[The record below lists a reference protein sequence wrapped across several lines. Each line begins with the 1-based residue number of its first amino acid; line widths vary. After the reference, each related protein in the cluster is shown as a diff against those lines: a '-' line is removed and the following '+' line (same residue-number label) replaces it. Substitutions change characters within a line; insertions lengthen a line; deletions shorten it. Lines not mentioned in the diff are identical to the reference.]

1 MLKLEKISKYYKY
14 GKKSKKKVLDEV
26 SIDFKK
32 GELVFISGMSGS
44 GKSTLLN
51 IIAGNLKSDFGKIYL
66 DGECIND
73 KPDSFFDYYRNQ
85 LVGYIYQ
92 DYNLIEYMSVYDN
105 IKIGYTK
112 NDNVNIDSL
121 LKQLDIYD
129 KRREKVFRL
138 SGGEKQRVAIARALV
153 NDPCIILCDEPTGAL
168 DSENGIKIM
177 EILKRISRTRLV
189 IVVSHDKELA
199 LKYAD
204 RVINIKDGKVD
215 NGLLNCN
222 ELIVDKNINKIRRF
236 GNFILKKLA
245 LKHLWLKK
253 GQTIMTIL
261 ATSLSFISI
270 MLVLN
275 IANNFN
281 DELKKL
287 EKDVVSIFPITIKN
301 GNYVNDSYDRIN
313 NKLDKIYIDNKSIYS
328 NYIDCNYLNFLN
340 NIKLDMSIINY
351 YNEYLDFISDSDKL
365 INSSFMRGIPS
376 DKYIIDN
383 YDFLYGRNVINK
395 NELLLKI
402 DKNNMVSKEILNY
415 FSINDDLLYED
426 IIGRKIKLVNK
437 NIESGFNEFDSVEL
451 EIVGIIREKEENL
464 GGSFLYYDSS
474 IFYEIL
480 PVDSKIVPN
489 EVEIYVSSV
498 DDKKILIS
506 KLDEYNDNNKKVIY
520 EDVMSDNI
528 KVVEEFINIV
538 SVVLIIFSIVSVV
551 VSLFMIGILTSVRII
566 ERKKEIGIIRSLG
579 ASKKN
584 IKKIFDEENIFIGL
598 FSSLLGLLVFILISN
613 VLNSIIMDVIGIGD
627 LLSINLRVTI
637 LIVISNIL
645 IIKISGSIFS
655 RKASRMEIT
664 NCLYN
669 N

>member
-1 MLKLEKISKYYKY
+1 
-14 GKKSKKKVLDEV
+14 
-26 SIDFKK
+26 
-32 GELVFISGMSGS
+32 
-44 GKSTLLN
+44 
-51 IIAGNLKSDFGKIYL
+51 
-66 DGECIND
+66 
-73 KPDSFFDYYRNQ
+73 
-85 LVGYIYQ
+85 
-92 DYNLIEYMSVYDN
+92 
-105 IKIGYTK
+105 
-112 NDNVNIDSL
+112 
-121 LKQLDIYD
+121 
-129 KRREKVFRL
+129 
-138 SGGEKQRVAIARALV
+138 
-153 NDPCIILCDEPTGAL
+153 
-168 DSENGIKIM
+168 
-177 EILKRISRTRLV
+177 
-189 IVVSHDKELA
+189 
-199 LKYAD
+199 
-204 RVINIKDGKVD
+204 
-215 NGLLNCN
+215 
-222 ELIVDKNINKIRRF
+222 
-236 GNFILKKLA
+236 
-245 LKHLWLKK
+245 
-253 GQTIMTIL
+253 
-261 ATSLSFISI
+261 
-270 MLVLN
+270 
-275 IANNFN
+275 
-281 DELKKL
+281 
-287 EKDVVSIFPITIKN
+287 
-301 GNYVNDSYDRIN
+301 
-313 NKLDKIYIDNKSIYS
+313 
-328 NYIDCNYLNFLN
+328 
-340 NIKLDMSIINY
+340 
-351 YNEYLDFISDSDKL
+351 
-365 INSSFMRGIPS
+365 
-376 DKYIIDN
+376 
-383 YDFLYGRNVINK
+383 
-395 NELLLKI
+395 
-402 DKNNMVSKEILNY
+402 MVSKEILNY

-474 IFYEIL
+474 VFYEIL

-489 EVEIYVSSV
+489 EVEIYVSNI

-528 KVVEEFINIV
+528 KIVEEFINIV

-551 VSLFMIGILTSVRII
+551 VSLFMFGILTSVRII

-613 VLNSIIMDVIGIGD
+613 VLNSIMMDVIGIGD